1 MNDLKKAIF
10 VLTNKSLYDAFNI
23 AVSYLYTLVF
33 FKNAKIIRLPFYRTK
48 LGSFKYGKRLSIG
61 PNAIIDIVNSK
72 GILIIGDRFN
82 AYHRLHIGVMESV
95 SIGDDVLIASNVYI
109 SDCSHGWYKGSIQS
123 DPKIAPNERPLM
135 AAPIHIGNKVWIG
148 EGAMILPGVCIGDGA
163 IIGAG
168 AIVSKNIE
176 AYSIAVGNPA
186 KVIKVYDFVTSQWIS
201 K

>member
-23 AVSYLYTLVF
+23 AISYLYTLVF
-33 FKNAKIIRLPFYRTK
+33 FKNAKIIRLPFYTTK
-48 LGSFKYGKRLSIG
+48 LGSFKYGKRLSLG

-72 GILIIGDRFN
+72 GNLSIGDRFN

-95 SIGDDVLIASNVYI
+95 HIGNDVLVASNVYI
-109 SDCSHGWYKGSIQS
+109 SDCSHGWYRGNTHS
-123 DPKIAPNERPLM
+123 DPKIAPNERPLI

-148 EGAMILPGVCIGDGA
+148 EGAMILPGVNIGDGA
-163 IIGAG
+163 IVGAG
-168 AIVSKNIE
+168 AIVSKDIP

-186 KVIKVYDFVTSQWIS
+186 RVIKVYDFTIAQWVAC
-201 K
+201 